1 MGASL
6 QSKSEIAQ
14 RQNYSRHHDSLSQSF
29 PFFNVLKGGKLA
41 KMKVFFSSQNT
52 PCNIEKLET
61 EEGAHA

>member
-41 KMKVFFSSQNT
+41 KMKVFFFPPKIHHEIWRN
-52 PCNIEKLET
+52 
-61 EEGAHA
+61 